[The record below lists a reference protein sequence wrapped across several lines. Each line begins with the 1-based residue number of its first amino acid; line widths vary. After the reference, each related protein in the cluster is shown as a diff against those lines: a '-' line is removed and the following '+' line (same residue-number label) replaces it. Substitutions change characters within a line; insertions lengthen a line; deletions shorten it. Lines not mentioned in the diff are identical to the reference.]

1 MRLLRLVAL
10 AAVTTLLPAASAAAG
25 EHAIVSRSNPRLL
38 GELYADLYSLP
49 VFENPFLGN
58 GNRCLTLAR
67 RVVEAVEGGPCTIPR
82 GTADMIGLGSVWS
95 SIEPP
100 FPATAAAQRAVSL
113 QADEDLFEKIDV
125 TIDDGAPVAIRTRRY
140 ALFSAQ
146 RTVQLPADN
155 ILGVPAQTVTLA
167 GHGWFVLI
175 RNLSPGTHTIVQDG
189 LLASGDHQ
197 TLAYTVNV
205 IPARRDG

>member
-1 MRLLRLVAL
+1 MRLLHMAAL
-10 AAVTTLLPAASAAAG
+10 AAIVTLLPAASAAAG
-25 EHAIVSRSNPRLL
+25 EHAIVSRSDPRLL

-49 VFENPFLGN
+49 VSENPFFGN
-58 GNRCLTLAR
+58 GNRCLRLAR

-95 SIEPP
+95 NVEPP

-113 QADEDLFEKIDV
+113 QADEDLFEKIDLK
-125 TIDDGAPVAIRTRRY
+125 IDDSAPVEIRTRRY

-146 RTVQLPADN
+146 RTVQLPVDN
-155 ILGVPAQTVTLA
+155 ILGVPPQTVTLA
-167 GHGWFVLI
+167 GHGWFVMV
-175 RNLSPGTHTIVQDG
+175 RNLSLGTHTIVQDA

-205 IPARRDG
+205 IPAPRDR